1 MPVRSGQGGAGTG
14 TVLPPWRVGQNRH
27 PGRAWC
33 SWRPPHRRAWPR
45 QALVEDFADRVGAIN
60 VPVLLVPAGSD
71 DTADPP
77 QILREDLLPL
87 IPTATLA
94 EFGGT
99 GHLAA
104 GGARPLEVPD
114 HIASCISAFIA
125 RL

>member
-1 MPVRSGQGGAGTG
+1 
-14 TVLPPWRVGQNRH
+14 
-27 PGRAWC
+27 
-33 SWRPPHRRAWPR
+33 
-45 QALVEDFADRVGAIN
+45 
-60 VPVLLVPAGSD
+60 VPAGSD